1 MLEFITNHTNNYSAS
16 QGEIEY
22 ATRDPEMDDFV
33 YCASTRVEYKKNT
46 YDTEEDLE
54 EDLYKRKD
62 ILDKISRE
70 LDTREYAIEKKEK
83 ELDKREADL
92 NKNDGEFFVF
102 FGKKN
107 VEEYTKN
114 TFENDY
120 DTEKDLYKKN
130 KILDKISKEL
140 DVREFEI
147 QNKETELEKRETELS
162 KKERDVYFG
171 EENVEEET
179 CFNFRKIN
187 LDDDG
192 TFYKRTGKKKQTIN
206 ERYIKLLPKKGLLQ

>member
-1 MLEFITNHTNNYSAS
+1 MLEFITNHTNNYNAS

-54 EDLYKRKD
+54 EDLYKRKN

-83 ELDKREADL
+83 ELDKREAEL
-92 NKNDGEFFVF
+92 NKNDEEFFV

-140 DVREFEI
+140 DAREFEI

-162 KKERDVYFG
+162 KKERDLYFG

-192 TFYKRTGKKKQTIN
+192 TFNIRTGKKTQTIN
-206 ERYIKLLPKKGLLQ
+206 KRYIKLLPKKGLLQ